1 MTNQWNPAAYDA
13 KHAFVYEKAKGLVE
27 LLAPKAGERIL
38 DLGCG
43 TGALTAEIAA
53 RGAEVL
59 GVDRSAEMIGQARKK
74 FPALRFEVM
83 DARQLRFGTDVAQ
96 DDTARG
102 EKQIPPDR
110 SRDSQ
115 NSLVTAIPPPIAGAG
130 IPFDVAPYEAILEA
144 RDRSRLRAKEQ
155 NHDSEEGAEKTKSRS
170 LSPIRTN
177 HSWVQDDSLEGFD
190 AVFSNAVLHWIPE
203 ADDVIAGVAR
213 VLKPGGRF
221 VAEFGGKGNIQT
233 LVAGFHKALAA
244 LDLRP
249 PEPVGPWFYPSVAE
263 YAGMLERHGLEVRE
277 ASLFDRP
284 TVLEE
289 GERGLENWIRV
300 FRNSFVEK
308 MGEADAA
315 RWIREVERLC
325 RSDLFR
331 DGSWVLDYR
340 RLRIAAWKK

>member
-1 MTNQWNPAAYDA
+1 MTNQWNAAEYDA

-59 GVDRSAEMIGQARKK
+59 GVDRSEEMIEQARKK

-83 DARQLRFGTDVAQ
+83 DARELRFKTDALQ
-96 DDTARG
+96 GDNRG
-102 EKQIPPDR
+102 EAAASSEKQIPHPAK
-110 SRDSQ
+110 S
-115 NSLVTAIPPPIAGAG
+115 AG
-130 IPFDVAPYEAILEA
+130 I
-144 RDRSRLRAKEQ
+144 RDDRL
-155 NHDSEEGAEKTKSRS
+155 GW
-170 LSPIRTN
+170 L
-177 HSWVQDDSLEGFD
+177 D

-203 ADDVIAGVAR
+203 AEEVIAGVAR

-221 VAEFGGKGNIQT
+221 VAEFGGKGNTQK
-233 LVAGFHKALAA
+233 LVAGFQRAFAA
-244 LDLRP
+244 LGTQP
-249 PEPVGPWFYPSVAE
+249 PEEVGPWFYPSVAE

-300 FRNSFVEK
+300 FRKTFVEK
-308 MGEADAA
+308 MGAENAA
-315 RWIREVERLC
+315 RWIQEVERQC
-325 RSDLFR
+325 RGELFR

-340 RLRIAAWKK
+340 RLRIAAWKGEESHKL

>member
-1 MTNQWNPAAYDA
+1 MTKQIANQWNAAEYDA

-59 GVDRSAEMIGQARKK
+59 GVDRSEEMIAQARKK
-74 FPALRFEVM
+74 FPGLRFEVM
-83 DARQLRFGTDVAQ
+83 DARELRFGADAAG
-96 DDTARG
+96 ARS
-102 EKQIPPDR
+102 EKQIPPEG

-115 NSLVTAIPPPIAGAG
+115 SSLVTAARKSSAG
-130 IPFDVAPYEAILEA
+130 IPFDVAPFEALLEA
-144 RDRSRLRAKEQ
+144 RERLRLPVNKQ
-155 NHDSEEGAEKTKSRS
+155 SKQGKG
-170 LSPIRTN
+170 
-177 HSWVQDDSLEGFD
+177 DDRLGLFD

-203 ADDVIAGVAR
+203 ADEVIAGVAHALR
-213 VLKPGGRF
+213 PGGRF
-221 VAEFGGKGNIQT
+221 VAEFGGKGNIQK
-233 LVAGFHKALAA
+233 LVAAFHRALAA

-249 PEPVGPWFYPSVAE
+249 PEAVGPWFYPSVAE
-263 YAGMLERHGLEVRE
+263 YAGMLEKHGLEVRE

-300 FRNSFVEK
+300 FRKTFVEK
-308 MGEADAA
+308 MGEADAS
-315 RWIREVERLC
+315 RWIREVERQC
-325 RSDLFR
+325 RGELFR

-340 RLRIAAWKK
+340 RLRIAAWKG